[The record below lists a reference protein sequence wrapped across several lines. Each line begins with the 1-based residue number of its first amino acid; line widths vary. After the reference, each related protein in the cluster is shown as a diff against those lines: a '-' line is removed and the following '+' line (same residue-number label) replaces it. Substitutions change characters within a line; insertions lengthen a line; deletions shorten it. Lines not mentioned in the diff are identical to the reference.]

1 MKTLLAGLFAFTGV
15 VNFAHA
21 QQDST
26 RRLNEVTIRPYFT
39 TQTLIRST
47 GAIGLIDSATL
58 AKQSGNSFVSAANT
72 IPGVRMEERSPGSY
86 RLSIRGSLLRSPFG
100 IRNVKVYLDEFPLTD
115 AGGNTYLNLIDPAA
129 IERIA
134 IIKGPDGSLFGANSG
149 GVVRIGLLNKNEES
163 SGARI
168 GLNGGSFGTLY
179 EHAAVKFKTGKN
191 ILSVSEALQR
201 SDGYRDNSRLKRMY
215 FHILDNWHYSPAAE
229 INFLF

>member
-100 IRNVKVYLDEFPLTD
+100 IRNIKIYLDDFPLTD
-115 AGGNTYLNLIDPAA
+115 AGGNSYLNALDVASASQIQ
-129 IERIA
+129 IL
-134 IIKGPDGSLFGANSG
+134 KGPQSSIYGANSG
-149 GVVRIGLLNKNEES
+149 GVVLIQPQGSNAMIDNNSVALKLE
-163 SGARI
+163 
-168 GLNGGSFGTLY
+168 GG
-179 EHAAVKFKTGKN
+179 
-191 ILSVSEALQR
+191 
-201 SDGYRDNSRLKRMY
+201 
-215 FHILDNWHYSPAAE
+215 
-229 INFLF
+229 